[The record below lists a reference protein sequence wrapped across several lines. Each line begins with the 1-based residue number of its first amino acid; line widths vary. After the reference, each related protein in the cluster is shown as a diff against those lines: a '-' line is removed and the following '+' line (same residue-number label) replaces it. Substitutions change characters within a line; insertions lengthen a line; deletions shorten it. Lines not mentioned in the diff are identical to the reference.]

1 MSYYRN
7 KLQEALLHSPTHNP
21 PTRNFYDVLEFV
33 AYAAFLSGWL
43 GAILAHV

>member
-7 KLQEALLHSPTHNP
+7 KLQEALLRSHTCNYN
-21 PTRNFYDVLEFV
+21 RFYAVCELV

-43 GAILAHV
+43 AAIVIHL

>member
-7 KLQEALLHSPTHNP
+7 KLQEALLRSH
-21 PTRNFYDVLEFV
+21 TRNYNRFYSVCETL

-43 GAILAHV
+43 GAILSHL